1 MEEAVTDIDRRW
13 KTKNGR
19 YFSYQADLTE
29 KISPVLFVLKFYSI
43 LFTARLRREIFLEA
57 VFL

>member
-1 MEEAVTDIDRRW
+1 MEEAVTDIDLRRG
-13 KTKNGR
+13 TKNGR
-19 YFSYQADLTE
+19 YFSYQTDLTE
-29 KISPVLFVLKFYSI
+29 KISPVSFILKFYSI